1 MYPLQTIERIIYLRN
16 DFPCL
21 SNSQISLLIDEWI
34 HSQRDRQ
41 IMRRRLIDGI
51 TIESLAEEM
60 DMSDAQIKRIVH
72 RRVDELK
79 AHQN

>member
-1 MYPLQTIERIIYLRN
+1 M
-16 DFPCL
+16 
-21 SNSQISLLIDEWI
+21 LIDEWI

-60 DMSDAQIKRIVH
+60 EMSDAQIKRIVH
-72 RRVDELK
+72 RHVDELK